1 MDFDFEKEMV
11 FGKKH
16 IQKLDFDKEKYS
28 FITYLTEL
36 FGVTDLSELHKIKM
50 KDYEVFKKFGTDSN
64 TEFHEKFYSY
74 LNSSTGNIIKEKY
87 DNFIKGVIF
96 PYLGLEKALVQQFP
110 TMRFHLPNN
119 IAVARKH
126 IDSEFHPIGEINF
139 SYAFTDMFDSNTI
152 WIEKMPRS
160 ENYVPIIMKAGDCT
174 SFNANLCTHYNK
186 INKTGKTRVSMDF
199 RILPL
204 SYYNKAE
211 TKQSATTN
219 MKYVEGGYYKLLEIS

>member
-1 MDFDFEKEMV
+1 MEYDFETEMV

-16 IQKLDFDKEKYS
+16 VKNLDFDKEKYS
-28 FITYLTEL
+28 FIEILKEI
-36 FGVTDLSELHKIKM
+36 FDIGDLNELHKIKK
-50 KDYEVFKKFGTDSN
+50 KDYEIFKKFGKDSN

-74 LNSSTGNIIKEKY
+74 LNSSSGNKIKEKY
-87 DNFIKGVIF
+87 DNFIKDVIF
-96 PYLGLEKALVQQFP
+96 PFLGLEKALVQQFP

-160 ENYVPIIMKAGDCT
+160 ENFIPIIMKAGDCT

-204 SYYNKAE
+204 SYYNKSE
-211 TKQSATTN
+211 IKKSATKN
-219 MKYVEGGYYKLLEIS
+219 MKYVEGGYYKMFELK